1 MPIPQY
7 HPNSQLAQYQNQRDQ
22 QALKR
27 QVDFE
32 KARQIY
38 APKTGYNHSKQRSQ
52 DHNNKSRLP
61 YSYISQQYQN
71 RQNTAS
77 DSGEVEDFQ
86 QQSSNLNSSQQQN
99 ALQQELDNRAIL
111 FGN

>member
-38 APKTGYNHSKQRSQ
+38 APKTGYNNSKQRSQ
-52 DHNNKSRLP
+52 DNNNKSRLP